1 MDTFLLNICVF
12 LDTTRKDKCREFIFE
27 IIDITQFIVNSTLF
41 LFIALIFLLI
51 LIKIFFL
58 NEYDNYSSLL
68 LQFFLFLLFVLILVN
83 FKTNI
88 PWVDDW
94 EWIENLQVQK
104 ISTVEWLL
112 QPTNIH
118 NIFFIK
124 IIFLINNNF
133 FNLNFELFNYLSIIL
148 IFLI

>member
-12 LDTTRKDKCREFIFE
+12 LDPTRKDKCSEFIFE
-27 IIDITQFIVNSTLF
+27 TIDITQFIVNSNLF

-112 QPTNIH
+112 QPANIH
-118 NIFFIK
+118 NIF
-124 IIFLINNNF
+124 L
-133 FNLNFELFNYLSIIL
+133 
-148 IFLI
+148 